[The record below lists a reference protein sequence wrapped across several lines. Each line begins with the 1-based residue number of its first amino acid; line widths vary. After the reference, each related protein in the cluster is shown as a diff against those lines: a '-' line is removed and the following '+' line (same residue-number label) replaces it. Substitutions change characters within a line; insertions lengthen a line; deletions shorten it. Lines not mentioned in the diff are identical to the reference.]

1 MTSRVHIGLPPCEC
15 AMCDACREAFRATK
29 AAYLALDKRLRE
41 AALKLRRGK
50 LTPIEALVWLKEATA
65 SLDAVQD

>member
-1 MTSRVHIGLPPCEC
+1 
-15 AMCDACREAFRATK
+15 MCDACTEEFRATK

-41 AALKLRRGK
+41 AALKLQRGK
-50 LTPIEALVWLKEATA
+50 MTPIEALVWLKEAAA